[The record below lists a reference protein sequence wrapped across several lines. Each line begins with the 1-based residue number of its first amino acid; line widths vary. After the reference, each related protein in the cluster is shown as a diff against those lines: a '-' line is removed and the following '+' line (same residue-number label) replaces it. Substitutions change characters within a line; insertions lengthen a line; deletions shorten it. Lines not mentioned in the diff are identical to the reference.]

1 MRQITTWCVG
11 ALPFAAS
18 SRRAIDET
26 LADWAY
32 EEDYVQ
38 TRGEQW
44 RASLRGMFSVA
55 LVVLLSI
62 GRETFDF
69 KWGHGLARR
78 CGVVAGLAVLLTIL
92 SGSMLPVAGAPEMIA
107 VGLLGIPL
115 HLLIITPPAI
125 FLALAW
131 RSATRNI
138 PTVGTACFL
147 AILTLLL
154 SGWIVPL
161 TVNMLN
167 DIIRHSGDFIGNGPP
182 PPPVL
187 SRSQIVLA
195 VTGWASL
202 AGTSA
207 ILASVVANRSPL
219 LSRWWLLAVP
229 VIYLLLIPL
238 FEFTIGSSF
247 VTVGEA
253 PSSWFAPG
261 IASWTTASVI
271 MLVALIYGRRDT
283 PVHLT

>member
-1 MRQITTWCVG
+1 MRGIVTWCVG
-11 ALPFAAS
+11 ALPFGAN

-32 EEDYVQ
+32 EEDYVK
-38 TRGEQW
+38 TGGERW
-44 RASLRGMFSVA
+44 RAGLRGVLSVA
-55 LVVLLSI
+55 LVVSHSI
-62 GRETFDF
+62 GREAFDF

-78 CGVVAGLAVLLTIL
+78 CGVVAGLVVLLTFL
-92 SGSMLPVAGAPEMIA
+92 SGFMMPVAGTIEIIP
-107 VGLLGIPL
+107 VVLLGIPL
-115 HLLIITPPAI
+115 HLLIISPPAI

-131 RSATRNI
+131 RSETRST

-147 AILTLLL
+147 TILTLLL
-154 SGWIVPL
+154 SGWVVPL
-161 TVNMLN
+161 TVDMAN
-167 DIIRHSGDFIGNGPP
+167 DIIRQTVVMSDLDFPP
-182 PPPVL
+182 RPVMP
-187 SRSQIVLA
+187 RGAIALA

-219 LSRWWLLAVP
+219 RSRWWLLAVP
-229 VIYLLLIPL
+229 AIYLLLIPL
-238 FEFTIGSSF
+238 FEYTIGSSF

-253 PSSWFAPG
+253 PSSWFTPG